1 MAIFNS
7 YVKLPEGSSGISQ
20 PRLIFHRSVEKG
32 VQPPDWQVFYC
43 RLRMSNTPKP
53 STPSA
58 GVPLLW
64 WLRRQRVK
72 SEMPWCVDPICREGW
87 VSCWGEY
94 MRFFFACYISIM
106 ISIYQSHIIWDL
118 ANVYV
123 CIYIYTYCAHT
134 DLSWIQIIV
143 DRMMVSDKLQ
153 DLIPGHPL
161 VNKDH
166 IDPNTWEAQYKVITV
181 SACLRC
187 SPTYSLTSCCS

>member
-94 MRFFFACYISIM
+94 MRFFFCMLYQYHDINISITYNM
-106 ISIYQSHIIWDL
+106 RSSQCICMY
-118 ANVYV
+118 
-123 CIYIYTYCAHT
+123 IYIHILCTYRLILDSDNCGSYDGKWQATGSNPRTSIGEQGPHW
-134 DLSWIQIIV
+134 SKYMRGPIQSNYCIC
-143 DRMMVSDKLQ
+143 MSQMQSYL
-153 DLIPGHPL
+153 LI
-161 VNKDH
+161 D
-166 IDPNTWEAQYKVITV
+166 
-181 SACLRC
+181 
-187 SPTYSLTSCCS
+187 